1 MIQKLHIVSLE
12 NPYPPDYGG
21 VMGIFNRIKAL
32 HESGLEV
39 HLHVFYFEREP
50 RRELESFCH
59 KVYYYKRD
67 MRKILLFSKFPF
79 IVVSRSSKK
88 LVDNLKLIDAPIL
101 FEGLHVCFYLQHRD
115 LKNRIRLVRTH
126 NVEHD
131 YYHHLS
137 LAEKSIFKKWYLKRE
152 SIKLKEYENVLKDC
166 NRILSVVESDQEYF
180 KNKYSHSELMPV
192 FIDETKFHYS
202 EKHNEA
208 ILYHGNLA
216 VSENNVA
223 AEWLIENVFSKMD
236 RKCIIAG
243 KNPSA
248 SLTRN
253 SANFKNIELIP
264 NPSSERLNTLIQE
277 SNICVLPTFQST
289 GIKLKLIDSLM
300 QGKHC
305 IVNGQMLTGTSL
317 GEFCHQAETS
327 QDFIS
332 KINELFS
339 LNFTSEDFEKRKSHL
354 KSYFNNQKS
363 VERMKELIKGVKD

>member
-1 MIQKLHIVSLE
+1 
-12 NPYPPDYGG
+12 
-21 VMGIFNRIKAL
+21 
-32 HESGLEV
+32 
-39 HLHVFYFEREP
+39 
-50 RRELESFCH
+50 
-59 KVYYYKRD
+59 
-67 MRKILLFSKFPF
+67 
-79 IVVSRSSKK
+79 
-88 LVDNLKLIDAPIL
+88 
-101 FEGLHVCFYLQHRD
+101 
-115 LKNRIRLVRTH
+115 
-126 NVEHD
+126 
-131 YYHHLS
+131 
-137 LAEKSIFKKWYLKRE
+137 
-152 SIKLKEYENVLKDC
+152 
-166 NRILSVVESDQEYF
+166 
-180 KNKYSHSELMPV
+180 
-192 FIDETKFHYS
+192 
-202 EKHNEA
+202 
-208 ILYHGNLA
+208 
-216 VSENNVA
+216 
-223 AEWLIENVFSKMD
+223 MD

-248 SLTRN
+248 SLLRN
-253 SANFKNIELIP
+253 SANFKNIELIA

-305 IVNGQMLTGTSL
+305 IVNGHMLTGTSL